1 MKFSRDRLVSKYNSK
16 VNNATQKGLQVTLTL
31 EQYICMYLC
40 HDGLCDYTRLP
51 MSDNVND
58 VNYVSLERID
68 SQVGYTPNNVC
79 LIRADVNALKG
90 TIFDVVAKQGFTKH
104 TVDGS
109 RVDAELLVKLC
120 DTIYNPTKME
130 AIKNKYKLMFDKYK
144 LLGDNHT
151 IEIDEAP
158 TSITQEETTV
168 TQQTINKNP
177 ELQYT
182 LMYHTFGSQIE
193 ALDVEFGLSYSDYKR
208 MITRKYCQLTDKVL
222 SAETAAVWVVDKTL
236 PVDKNNVLV
245 VDKFVA
251 AGLDM
256 FMVNAK
262 LNLVELK
269 KLCKN
274 LITKGE

>member
-1 MKFSRDRLVSKYNSK
+1 MNFTREVLSDKYDFK
-16 VNNATQKGLQVTLTL
+16 IRTAKERGITVTLTR
-31 EQYICMYLC
+31 EQYITMYMC
-40 HDGLCDYTRLP
+40 SDGKCDYTGFP
-51 MSDNVND
+51 MCEDKNSTT
-58 VNYVSLERID
+58 YSTLERINANRD
-68 SQVGYTPNNVC
+68 YSYDNVC
-79 LIRADVNALKG
+79 LIRSDVNCFKG
-90 TIFDVVAKQGFTKH
+90 GVFDLVAKGEVNPSKFNYAKL
-104 TVDGS
+104 DP
-109 RVDAELLVKLC
+109 RMIVKLC

-130 AIKNKYKLMFDKYK
+130 AIKNKYKEMFDRYE
-144 LLGDNHT
+144 LLGDT
-151 IEIDEAP
+151 PAIEIDEAP
-158 TSITQEETTV
+158 TSITQEEITV
-168 TQQTINKNP
+168 TQQKINKNP

-222 SAETAAVWVVDKTL
+222 SVETAAVWVVDKTL
-236 PVDKNNVLV
+236 PVDKSNILI

-251 AGLDM
+251 NGLDM